1 MNFKNI
7 TKQVAPVAGI
17 AAGMVAA
24 KKGASLIPVGNDLVK
39 GGLVTVLG
47 LVLTGQKG
55 MVGNV
60 GLGMAAQGIL
70 SLVGNFV
77 PGITGIDTVYIQ
89 GAPTG
94 HSADTTT
101 ETAPG
106 YSY

>member
-1 MNFKNI
+1 MNLKNI
-7 TKQVAPVAGI
+7 TKQITPVAGI
-17 AAGMVAA
+17 AAGMIAA

-55 MVGNV
+55 MVSSI

-77 PGITGIDTVYIQ
+77 PGITGMDTVYIQ

-94 HSADTTT
+94 SQTDSGADN
-101 ETAPG
+101 APG